1 MLSCLGCAM
10 WVAAL
15 DCTSDALTL
24 PLFFISLGCSQLG
37 ADEAARHSE
46 AAFKYL
52 YKAGMALLEQCSW
65 QQLAGVCG
73 SLVAAAGNDL
83 AAQRRAVAAAGKLVA
98 HMPEEQAAMAVA
110 AVIPNVSG
118 ERSSNLGAEAA
129 CNLLSVL
136 CSVAQRATSASAA
149 SVLSEA
155 ALDCSSSATQ
165 PLRVA
170 PLLLPALAL
179 QLLPA
184 ERKPDWLE
192 PVSAAVDLVST
203 SLQQL
208 QGPLPSDA
216 AQQHVSLLQAAYQP
230 ANVLRRALA
239 AQLAGSD
246 KEATAAGRGGDA
258 CKRLGGPA
266 AASLAATALELVA
279 GAVGVGSRQPHD
291 DASPPTS
298 QGHAAA
304 VALVTAARLRAAC
317 LLQQAAH
324 SAAAD
329 HGKMECTATACGWL
343 LAWDLQQFCSA
354 R

>member
-1 MLSCLGCAM
+1 
-10 WVAAL
+10 
-15 DCTSDALTL
+15 
-24 PLFFISLGCSQLG
+24 
-37 ADEAARHSE
+37 
-46 AAFKYL
+46 
-52 YKAGMALLEQCSW
+52 MALLEQCSW
-65 QQLAGVCG
+65 QKLAGVCG

-110 AVIPNVSG
+110 AVIPKVSG

-179 QLLPA
+179 QLPPA

-208 QGPLPSDA
+208 VGPLPSGA

-246 KEATAAGRGGDA
+246 RDTAAAGRGGDA
-258 CKRLGGPA
+258 CERLGGPA
-266 AASLAATALELVA
+266 AASLVAMALELLA
-279 GAVGVGSRQPHD
+279 GAVGVGSKQPLGD
-291 DASPPTS
+291 TASPPTS

-317 LLQQAAH
+317 LLQQARH

-343 LAWDLQQFCSA
+343 LGWDLQQFCSA